1 MRQQRQPLVQ
11 GPSKRR
17 YEFPTTDADVIDERH
32 SKFMKH
38 KHWHT
43 HYIKKNSQEQSN
55 SQVTL
60 GGVKFETITSFVHR
74 LLTRFNFHVRQTT
87 VGSHILQ
94 FIR

>member
-1 MRQQRQPLVQ
+1 MKLFATRNLGGILEITPDHNTKLIDASAASTV
-11 GPSKRR
+11 GPSNKRR

-60 GGVKFETITSFVHR
+60 VGGVKF
-74 LLTRFNFHVRQTT
+74 
-87 VGSHILQ
+87 
-94 FIR
+94 